1 MKVYKDANGDRRTPA
16 DYGVTWLSGEKVSNL
31 GLTEVTEDYFKIP
44 ECPAIYTTT
53 YDSTPY
59 TIQLPNNCFTYI
71 SSSKTWVL
79 NKENAVNYINSKC
92 SAKILSKEKYFAS
105 ITTTSMYTTEEIND
119 IVTKIKADKLS
130 YVLSAKSEIEAILNG

>member
-1 MKVYKDANGDRRTPA
+1 MQVFKDANNIRRIPA
-16 DYGVTWLSGEKVSNL
+16 DYGATWLSEEKIANL
-31 GLTEVTEDYFKIP
+31 GLVEVTEDYFKIP
-44 ECPAIYTTT
+44 KCPTAYTTT

-59 TIQLPNNCFTYI
+59 AIQLPNNCFTYI

-79 NKENAVNYINSKC
+79 NKENAVNYINSKY
-92 SAKILSKEKYFAS
+92 SAKILNKEKYFAS

>member
-1 MKVYKDANGDRRTPA
+1 MSVYKDINGNRITPA
-16 DYGVTWLSGEKVSNL
+16 DYGAVWLSDEKIANL

-44 ECPAIYTTT
+44 ECPTAYTTT

-59 TIQLPNNCFTYI
+59 TIQLPNDCFTYA

-79 NKENAVNYINSKC
+79 NKENAVNYINSKY
-92 SAKILSKEKYFAS
+92 SAKMLSKEKYFAS
-105 ITTTSMYTTEEIND
+105 IITTSMYTTEEIND

-130 YVLSAKSEIEAILNG
+130 YVLSAKSEIEAILND